1 MSQIEEPSLTRNVRN
16 EVAPFQYLHFDLIW
30 KKMAVYMIG
39 YAGACVVGFPLFW
52 MLLCSFKGRTELYAS
67 PPTFWPT
74 QWTLENYVDL
84 FIQTKFGTYFLN
96 SIIVGVG
103 TTVFSIAVGS
113 LAAYSVT
120 RFRFWGLPTISRSVL
135 LLYMLPEVL
144 IVIPM
149 YSIIVNA
156 GLQDT
161 LFALII
167 SNTAFTL
174 PLAVWFMR
182 SYFLSIPVNLEES
195 AMIDGCSRFGA
206 LRRVVLPLA
215 LPGLLSVSVFSFN
228 HAWNEFLFALVFTSS
243 EDVKVLPLG
252 LSTWIGENDMYSWGM
267 LLAAGVLVTLPVMI
281 FYLIAQRNLV
291 VGATD
296 GGVKGA

>member
-1 MSQIEEPSLTRNVRN
+1 VSQLEAQLTPRERP
-16 EVAPFQYLHFDLIW
+16 AFAYLHFETVW
-30 KKMAVYMIG
+30 KRLAVYLSG
-39 YAGACVVGFPLFW
+39 YAGACIIGFPLLW
-52 MLLCSFKGRTELYAS
+52 MLLCSFKEKTELYAS
-67 PPTFWPT
+67 PPDFFP
-74 QWTLENYVDL
+74 QHWTLQNYIDL
-84 FIQTKFGTYFLN
+84 FIQTDFPTYFLN
-96 SIIVGVG
+96 SIIVGVS
-103 TTVFSIAVGS
+103 TTAFSIVVGS

-120 RFRFWGLPTISRSVL
+120 RFRFWGLPTISRSIL

-149 YSIIVNA
+149 YSLIIKI

-161 LFALII
+161 LLALIV

-174 PLAVWFMR
+174 PLTVWFMR
-182 SYFLSIPVNLEES
+182 SYFMSIPTNLEES

-215 LPGLLSVSVFSFN
+215 LPGLVSVSVFSFN

-243 EDVKVLPLG
+243 ESVKVLPIG
-252 LSTWIGENDMYSWGM
+252 LSTWIGQNDMYSWGM
-267 LLAAGVLVTLPVMI
+267 LLAAGVLVTLPVLV
-281 FYLIAQRNLV
+281 FYMIAQRNLV
-291 VGATD
+291 VGLTE